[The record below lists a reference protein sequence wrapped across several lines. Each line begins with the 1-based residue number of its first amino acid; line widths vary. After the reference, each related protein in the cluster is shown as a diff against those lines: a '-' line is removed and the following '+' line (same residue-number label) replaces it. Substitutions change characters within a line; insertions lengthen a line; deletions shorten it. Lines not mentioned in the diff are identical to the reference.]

1 MNILFLEGDMS
12 RRGGTERMTSILS
25 NLLVNTHRVHVMS
38 LHFQGE
44 KIAFP
49 LNPQVIHHVLRCQN
63 GASNIL
69 KVVRELR
76 KFNRAHGIDCIINV
90 DTGMG
95 IYGILAAIGLK
106 TKVITWEHSN
116 FFNNWDSSIF
126 PYLRRFAAKFSDAF
140 VVLTEKDK
148 RNYMDHT
155 RTKVPIVVIPNPV
168 EMHESYYDLNSKTI
182 LSAGMLVPIKGYDI
196 AIQVAKKVFSQRPD
210 WKWVICGEGP
220 EREHLEE
227 QILQEGLGNN
237 VFLPGNVVDM
247 SDEYQHAAMFVLT
260 SKMEGLPMVLLEA
273 KSWGIPIV
281 SFDIMT
287 GPSDIIR
294 DGENG
299 FLVEPENVD
308 VMVKKMLQLIS
319 DEELRRSFADKSNL
333 DLDKFSVERV
343 KEQWETV
350 LKNL

>member
-44 KIAFP
+44 EIAFP
-49 LNPQVIHHVLRCQN
+49 LNPKVAHQVLRCLN
-63 GASNIL
+63 GSSSLL

-76 KFNRAHGIDCIINV
+76 KFVHVHGIDCIINV

-95 IYGILAAIGLK
+95 IYGILAAVGSK

-116 FFNNWDSSIF
+116 FFNNWGSSKF

-148 RNYMDHT
+148 RNYVDRI

-168 EMHESYYDLNSKTI
+168 EIHESHYDLNSKTI
-182 LSAGMLVPIKGYDI
+182 LSAGMLVPIKGFDI
-196 AIQVAKKVFSQRPD
+196 ATQVAKKVFSQRPD

-220 EREHLEE
+220 EREHLEKL
-227 QILQEGLGNN
+227 ILQEGLANN

>member
-1 MNILFLEGDMS
+1 MNVCFLEGDMS

-44 KIAFP
+44 EIAFP

-63 GASNIL
+63 DASNIL

-76 KFNRAHGIDCIINV
+76 KFNRVHEIDCVINV

-95 IYGILAAIGLK
+95 IYGILAAVGLK

-116 FFNNWDSSIF
+116 FFNNWGSSKF

-148 RNYMDHT
+148 RNYMDHIK
-155 RTKVPIVVIPNPV
+155 TKTPVVVIPNPM
-168 EMHESYYDLNSKTI
+168 EMHEPHYDLSSKTI

-220 EREHLEE
+220 EREHLEAL
-227 QILQEGLGNN
+227 ISQEGLENN
-237 VFLPGNVVDM
+237 VFLPGNVGNM
-247 SDEYQHAAMFVLT
+247 GEMYQNAAIFVMT

-273 KSWGIPIV
+273 QSYGLPLI

-294 DGENG
+294 EDVNG
-299 FLVEPENVD
+299 FLVQSGEINE
-308 VMVKKMLQLIS
+308 MSKKIVQLIEKPQMRNQFS
-319 DEELRRSFADKSNL
+319 HNAHIDA
-333 DLDKFSVERV
+333 DKFSTESVIEKWER
-343 KEQWETV
+343 
-350 LKNL
+350 LINAL

>member
-44 KIAFP
+44 EIAFP
-49 LNPQVIHHVLRCQN
+49 LNPKVAHHVLRCLN
-63 GASNIL
+63 GGSNIL
-69 KVVRELR
+69 KAVRELR
-76 KFNRAHGIDCIINV
+76 KFIHVHGIDCIINV

-95 IYGILAAIGLK
+95 IYGILAVVGSK

-116 FFNNWDSSIF
+116 FFNNWGSSKF

-148 RNYMDHT
+148 RNYVDHI

-168 EMHESYYDLNSKTI
+168 EIHESHYDLNSKTI
-182 LSAGMLVPIKGYDI
+182 LSAGMLVPIKGFDI
-196 AIQVAKKVFSQRPD
+196 ATQVAKKVFSQRPD

-220 EREHLEE
+220 EREHLEKL
-227 QILQEGLGNN
+227 ILQEGLANN

>member
-44 KIAFP
+44 EIAFP
-49 LNPQVIHHVLRCQN
+49 LNPKVAHHVLRCLN
-63 GASNIL
+63 DGSNIL
-69 KVVRELR
+69 KAVRELR
-76 KFNRAHGIDCIINV
+76 KFNRVHGIDCIINV

-95 IYGILAAIGLK
+95 IYGILAVVGSK

-116 FFNNWDSSIF
+116 FFNNWGSSKF

-148 RNYMDHT
+148 RNYVDHI

-168 EMHESYYDLNSKTI
+168 EMHESHYDLNSKTI
-182 LSAGMLVPIKGYDI
+182 LSAGMLVPIKGYDA
-196 AIQVAKKVFSQRPD
+196 AIQVAKKVFSQNPD

-220 EREHLEE
+220 EREHLEKL
-227 QILQEGLGNN
+227 ILQEGLENN
-237 VFLPGNVVDM
+237 VFLPGNVENM
-247 SDEYQHAAMFVLT
+247 GEMYRNASMFVMT

-287 GPSDIIR
+287 GPSDIVQ
-294 DGENG
+294 DGKNG
-299 FLVEPENVD
+299 FLIEPEDVD
-308 VMVKKMLQLIS
+308 TMADKILQLIS
-319 DEELRRSFADKSNL
+319 ERELRKQFSDQSRL
-333 DLDKFSVERV
+333 ELGKFSLERV
-343 KEQWETV
+343 EERWETV
-350 LKNL
+350 LTSL